1 MSATKEIIT
10 ETKQMIE
17 NLKKL
22 PESKQEYIKGYT
34 QGVLETLD
42 NKEKSA

>member
-10 ETKQMIE
+10 DTKRMIE
-17 NLKKL
+17 ELKKL

-42 NKEKSA
+42 SKDKSA